1 MKDGKAIGEF
11 DAVQDQSV
19 ETVET
24 VEENVVDAGTGEVT
38 TKRKT
43 FGVLAIVVFGCISI
57 VGLIMNGIDVYHAFS

>member
-11 DAVQDQSV
+11 DAVQDPSA
-19 ETVET
+19 ET
-24 VEENVVDAGTGEVT
+24 VEENVVEAGTGEVT